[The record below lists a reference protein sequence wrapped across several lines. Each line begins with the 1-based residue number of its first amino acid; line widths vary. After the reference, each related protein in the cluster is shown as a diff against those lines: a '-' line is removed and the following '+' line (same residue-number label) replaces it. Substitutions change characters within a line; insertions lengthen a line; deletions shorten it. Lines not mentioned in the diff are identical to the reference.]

1 MIEEYTLRSLLEK
14 YNINTDKI
22 INKNNNIL
30 TYGEYQD
37 IDATLNYLIN
47 ELEIDRS
54 NIEKCPSILYRNVG
68 DIKANV
74 NFLKDKK
81 VKFEDVETCLH
92 VLSTDSQQ
100 LVNTYDYVEKNYGI
114 DVINKTTS
122 ILRVTKLRIISIEN
136 LNILLKN
143 KNDVISVSIG
153 INSIEEIQ
161 EIINSKEFKEHPE
174 LFTST
179 TLAHAKLKDIQ
190 EIINSKE
197 FKEHPELF
205 TSETLAR
212 ATLKEIQEIINSKE
226 FKEHPELFTSTTLAH
241 ATLKEIQEIINSKE
255 FKEHPELFTSET
267 LAHAKLKD
275 IQEIINSKEF
285 KEHPELFT
293 SQVLAHAKLKEI
305 QEIINSK
312 EFKEHPELF
321 TSTTLA
327 HAKLKDIQEII
338 NSKEFK
344 EHPELFTSETLAH
357 AKLKEIQEIINS
369 KEFKEHPELFTS
381 TTLAH
386 AKLKEIQALLELP
399 YWKDE
404 KYRRLLTSSV
414 LANSKS
420 IIKKLPV
427 LFKMAE
433 DYDIDNYLNVSFL
446 RKSPSQNYALINYL
460 IDNDMPLVIDYKL
473 NSIFSYQP
481 VVLKKKYNI
490 DIKQLMQDYP
500 LPVYENIK

>member
-179 TLAHAKLKDIQ
+179 TLAHAKLK
-190 EIINSKE
+190 
-197 FKEHPELF
+197 
-205 TSETLAR
+205 
-212 ATLKEIQEIINSKE
+212 
-226 FKEHPELFTSTTLAH
+226 
-241 ATLKEIQEIINSKE
+241 
-255 FKEHPELFTSET
+255 
-267 LAHAKLKD
+267 
-275 IQEIINSKEF
+275 
-285 KEHPELFT
+285 
-293 SQVLAHAKLKEI
+293 
-305 QEIINSK
+305 
-312 EFKEHPELF
+312 
-321 TSTTLA
+321 
-327 HAKLKDIQEII
+327 
-338 NSKEFK
+338 
-344 EHPELFTSETLAH
+344 
-357 AKLKEIQEIINS
+357 
-369 KEFKEHPELFTS
+369 
-381 TTLAH
+381 
-386 AKLKEIQALLELP
+386 EIQALLELP